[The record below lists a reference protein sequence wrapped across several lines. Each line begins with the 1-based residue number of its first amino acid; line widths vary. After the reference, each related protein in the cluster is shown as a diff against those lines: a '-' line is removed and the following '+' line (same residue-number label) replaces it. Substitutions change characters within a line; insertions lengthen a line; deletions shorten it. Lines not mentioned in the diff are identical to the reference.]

1 MIFLFFLF
9 FISSCLAN
17 YDNML
22 TQVSVNISQSAY
34 CLSTVDSWSCA
45 TCSNQNIFETKLI
58 DNNVLI
64 IFGYNTFYNSLF
76 IGFRGSSN
84 IQNWID
90 NIQIKQIKPYSDKN
104 IAVEKGTYNL
114 YSSIHSDIYSI
125 LDKMVKKYNTN
136 DILITGHSLGG
147 ALATISAFE
156 MMYLNTPYNVKY
168 LITFGS
174 PRVGNDYFFEYFNYF
189 NIYSK
194 RITHYFDIVPHLPE
208 MFFGYKHISNEIWF
222 DEINNKYTICND
234 EFDEDPSCSNSC
246 APLHCTSTTDHLNY
260 MNISMGND
268 GLC

>member
-22 TQVSVNISQSAY
+22 TMASINISQSAY
-34 CLSTVDSWSCA
+34 CLSTIDSWSCA

-64 IFGYNTFYNSLF
+64 IFGYNIQYNSLF

-90 NIQIKQIKPYSDKN
+90 NIQIKLVHPYFDQN

-125 LDKMVKKYNTN
+125 LDKMVKK
-136 DILITGHSLGG
+136 
-147 ALATISAFE
+147 
-156 MMYLNTPYNVKY
+156 
-168 LITFGS
+168 
-174 PRVGNDYFFEYFNYF
+174 
-189 NIYSK
+189 
-194 RITHYFDIVPHLPE
+194 
-208 MFFGYKHISNEIWF
+208 
-222 DEINNKYTICND
+222 
-234 EFDEDPSCSNSC
+234 
-246 APLHCTSTTDHLNY
+246 
-260 MNISMGND
+260 
-268 GLC
+268 